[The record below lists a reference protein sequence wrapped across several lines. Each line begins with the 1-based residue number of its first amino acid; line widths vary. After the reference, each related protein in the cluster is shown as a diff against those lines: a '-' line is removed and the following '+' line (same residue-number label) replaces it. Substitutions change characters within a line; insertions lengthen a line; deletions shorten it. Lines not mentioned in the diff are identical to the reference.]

1 MLFMKEGNR
10 MAIDK
15 MKLVNI
21 YSDYGS
27 LEEVL
32 ARFVELDD
40 FHPEMASK
48 IAGSVHGLTT
58 LYYENPYLKML
69 NRVKEIEGSMGLT
82 VAKVDSRTRTLD
94 IEKISDYVETTRD
107 SYDKIN
113 GEIKEIEQLIQE
125 DEDALIQVKNVE
137 NMEISL
143 DDLFSCKYIVS
154 RVGRLPLD
162 SQVKLK
168 FYNNRP
174 FIWNSFSEDSNYSWG
189 IYITTQNFE
198 REVDNVF
205 TSLYFERIKIPDFVH
220 GTPEKAKENL
230 QSKIESLKTS
240 LDKLNKQKKELLDSS
255 MDNYSIMTSEL
266 EYVSR
271 IFEARKY
278 ILGFGERFAITGFIS
293 KDDVGKLENTFKDL
307 PNVEVEIK
315 PPFSDKRLSPPTKL
329 KNGWFARPFGMFVE
343 MYGVP
348 NYKDLDP
355 TPFVAI
361 TYTLL
366 FGIMF
371 GDLGQGLLLSLIGF
385 LLYKLK
391 GMKLGEVGMRIG
403 LSSAFFGLLYG
414 TAFGNEDILTPF
426 YTDVLG
432 LQGKPIHVM
441 DPNLTMTLLLSAIA
455 IGSLL
460 ITITIGINIYIN
472 MKRKNYGEM
481 VMSHNG
487 LAGLFMYVFVL
498 GGAGL
503 MLGGIFNPFNTVTLI
518 LFVAIPLLLIF
529 LKEPIVR
536 KLEHKKMFPDGFGGF
551 FTEAFF
557 ELFEVILSYIT
568 NTMSYMRV
576 AGFVLSHAGMMLV
589 VYSLME
595 MTGKA
600 SPVVFV
606 IGNLFVMA
614 LEGLIVGIQVL
625 RLEFYEMFSRYYKG
639 DGIPFKSL
647 KESI

>member
-1 MLFMKEGNR
+1 
-10 MAIDK
+10 MAIAK

-21 YSDYGS
+21 ISDYGS
-27 LEEVL
+27 LDEVL
-32 ARFVELDD
+32 ARFIKLDD
-40 FHPEMASK
+40 FHPEPASK

-69 NRVKEIEGSMGLT
+69 NRIKEVENSMGLT
-82 VAKVDSRTRTLD
+82 ISKVVSDKKNLD
-94 IEKISDYVETTRD
+94 VGKIAEYVEITH
-107 SYDKIN
+107 DKFDDIN
-113 GEIKEIEQLIQE
+113 DKIKEIEQLVKE
-125 DEDALIQVKNVE
+125 DQDALVQVKNIESMDVP
-137 NMEISL
+137 L
-143 DDLFSCKYIVS
+143 DDLFSCKYTVA

-162 SQVKLK
+162 SLAKLK

-174 FIWNSFSEDSNYSWG
+174 FVWNTFSQDSNYSWG
-189 IYITTQNFE
+189 IYITSNSFE

-205 TSLYFERIKIPDFVH
+205 TSLYFERIYIPDFVH

-230 QSKIESLKTS
+230 VEEIESLKKS
-240 LDKLNKQKKELLDSS
+240 LIKLNLQKKELLESS
-255 MDNYSIMTSEL
+255 MEEYSVMTSDL
-266 EYVSR
+266 EHFSN

-278 ILGFGERFAITGFIS
+278 VLGFGERFAITGFTAV
-293 KDDVGKLENTFKDL
+293 DDVQKLQNTFKDL
-307 PNVEVEIK
+307 DKVEIEIK
-315 PPFSDKRLSPPTKL
+315 PPHNDKRLSPPTKL

-348 NYKDLDP
+348 NYKDIDP

-391 GMKLGEVGMRIG
+391 GMKLGAVGMRIG
-403 LSSAFFGLLYG
+403 ISSAFFGLLYG
-414 TAFGNEDILTPF
+414 SVFGNEEILTPF

-432 LQGKPIHVM
+432 LSGKPIHVM
-441 DPNLTMTLLLSAIA
+441 DPNFTMTLLISAIA
-455 IGSLL
+455 IGSVL
-460 ITITIGINIYIN
+460 IMATIGINIYVN
-472 MKRKNYGEM
+472 WKNKHYGEM
-481 VMSHNG
+481 IMSHNG
-487 LAGLFMYVFVL
+487 IAGLFMYTFVL

-518 LFVAIPLLLIF
+518 VFVAIPLLLMF
-529 LKEPIVR
+529 LKEPIER
-536 KLEHKKMFPDGFGGF
+536 KLHQEKMFPDGFGGF
-551 FTEAFF
+551 FTESFF
-557 ELFEVILSYIT
+557 ELFEIILSYIT

-589 VYSLME
+589 VSSLME
-595 MTGKA
+595 MTGNA
-600 SPVVFV
+600 SPIVFV
-606 IGNLFVMA
+606 FGNLFVMA

-625 RLEFYEMFSRYYKG
+625 RLEFYEMFSRYYTG
-639 DGIPFKSL
+639 DGITFKSL
-647 KESI
+647 KELI